1 MANFK
6 GIAVTIIGCAIGSV
20 LMSSVRSGISAA
32 RQCDDLSR
40 GAQIELPSGRI
51 MTCQ

>member
-1 MANFK
+1 MNSTK
-6 GIAVTIIGCAIGSV
+6 SIAVTIIGVLLGS
-20 LMSSVRSGISAA
+20 LIMSSARNGVSAA
-32 RQCDDLSR
+32 RQCSDLSR